1 MSNGSFENNE
11 SGTNGGGLAL
21 SSGSG
26 AAAELKN
33 VTISG
38 NKAYSGAGI
47 YSAATLK
54 LEDVTIR
61 YNSSTGGS
69 SSAGGGMY
77 TLGGTVTMTRVT
89 LERNTAFG
97 GGAASLN
104 NTNATLKDVMV
115 NQNTVTGNGGGLV
128 VSGSTLTAMNVIV
141 AGNEASHAGGLFLSS
156 LQSAT
161 LTNVLINGN
170 KTTGNGGGVYFQ
182 GQGNYTLT
190 NVTISGNAAA
200 KGGGFYQNLSGTGE
214 VIVRNSIVWGNDATE
229 GKDVSKPGG
238 HLGLAY
244 SLIEGSGGTD
254 EWNDAFGENLGSNI
268 DADPLFAD
276 AKPAGEA
283 PSTEGDYRLTNSSPA
298 IDAGD
303 DGVFEDDATPDL
315 SGISTDLAGKPRKRY
330 DAVDMG
336 AYEFLDETAPSITD
350 KTPASSAEN
359 VATDVKL
366 VLKFDEPVKPVA
378 GKMIKV
384 WTSEDTVAADSVA
397 TAATVNGT
405 TVTITLSSKLS
416 NDTEYYV
423 TIDQGAFVDRADHEV
438 EAIADKTAWT
448 FTTAAADDE
457 PGDDEPGNGGSPSPS
472 QPANPS
478 PSQPAPTAPAG
489 VDVLVNGKAESA
501 GTLETGTRDGRAV
514 ATVTLDEN
522 RLEERLAEEG
532 RGTVVTVP
540 VSAGSEIV
548 VGELNGRMVKMME
561 ASEAILEIRTDRA
574 AYTLPASQ
582 IRIDAL
588 SELIGSEVA
597 LQDIKVQ
604 IEIAEP
610 AAVTVQAVESAAAD
624 GSFTLVVPPI
634 EFTVRAV
641 HGDTI
646 IEVEKFTAYVERL
659 VSIPEGADPE
669 RITTAVVVDPDGT
682 VRHVPTRVELIDG
695 RYYAKV
701 NSLTNST
708 YAVIWNPVEFTDVRG
723 HWAKSAVNNL
733 GSRKIMEGVG
743 GGLFEPARIM
753 TRAEFAATIV
763 RALGLKPEAGAAPFT
778 DVRESDWHNG
788 YILTAWSYGLI
799 TGSPDGA
806 FRPDERITREQA
818 MAVLARA
825 MELTNL
831 KAKLPEAADGEVPL
845 AFADADQV
853 SGWAKAAIA
862 DNVRAGIV
870 TGRNGTELAPKA
882 FVTRAEVV
890 VMVQRLL
897 RKSDLI

>member
-1 MSNGSFENNE
+1 
-11 SGTNGGGLAL
+11 
-21 SSGSG
+21 
-26 AAAELKN
+26 
-33 VTISG
+33 
-38 NKAYSGAGI
+38 
-47 YSAATLK
+47 
-54 LEDVTIR
+54 
-61 YNSSTGGS
+61 
-69 SSAGGGMY
+69 MY

-104 NTNATLKDVMV
+104 NTNATLHDVMV
-115 NQNTVTGNGGGLV
+115 NQNTATGNGGGLV

-141 AGNEASHAGGLFLSS
+141 AGNEASHAGGLYLSS

-161 LTNVLINGN
+161 LTNVLVSGN
-170 KTTGNGGGVYFQ
+170 KATNNGGGVMFQ
-182 GQGNYTLT
+182 NQGNQENYTLT
-190 NVTISGNAAA
+190 NATISGNTA
-200 KGGGFYQNLSGTGE
+200 KTGGGIIITGFAR
-214 VIVRNSIVWGNDATE
+214 VTVRNSIVWGNDAE
-229 GKDVSKPGG
+229 NGKNVLKSGG
-238 HLGLAY
+238 NSYLGFAY
-244 SLIEGSGGTD
+244 SLIEGAGGSD
-254 EWNDAFGENLGSNI
+254 EWNDAFGENLGGNI
-268 DADPLFAD
+268 DANPLFAD

-283 PSTEGDYRLTNSSPA
+283 PSTEGDYRLTDASPA
-298 IDAGD
+298 VDAGD

-315 SGISTDLAGKPRKRY
+315 SGISTDLAGEPRKRY

-350 KTPASSAEN
+350 KTPASGAEN
-359 VATDVKL
+359 VATNVKL

-423 TIDQGAFVDRADHEV
+423 TIDQGAFVDRADHAV

-489 VDVLVNGKAESA
+489 VDVLVNDKAESA
-501 GTLETGTRDGRAV
+501 GTLETGTRDGRTV

-548 VGELNGRMVKMME
+548 VGELNGRMVKAME

-610 AAVTVQAVESAAAD
+610 AAVTVQAVESVAAD

-646 IEVEKFTAYVERL
+646 IEVEKFTTYVERL
-659 VSIPEGADPE
+659 VSIPEGVDPE

-743 GGLFEPARIM
+743 GGLFEPARNM

-862 DNVRAGIV
+862 DIIRAGIV
-870 TGRNGTELAPKA
+870 TGRSGAELAPKA
-882 FVTRAEVV
+882 HVTRAEVAA
-890 VMVQRLL
+890 MVERLL
-897 RKSDLI
+897 IKSGLI